1 LSEGNT
7 PLDPDETEG
16 LLPRHVTTQPELNQV
31 EQSNIL
37 QAAAWA
43 SGRSFPHLLTD
54 NALRQIHKRMFGD
67 VWRWAGTYRKSV
79 KNIGV
84 LPTVIPIEVRQ
95 WCEDTRYWI
104 ENKTHGWDEIG
115 ARFHHR
121 LVAIHPFPNGNGRH
135 ARFVTDLLLTT
146 HGQKPFT
153 WGNAGHRVE
162 TESIRNR
169 YLASLKAA
177 DNHDFKPLLE
187 FVRS

>member
-1 LSEGNT
+1 MSEGNT

-95 WCEDTRYWI
+95 LCEDTRYWI

-177 DNHDFKPLLE
+177 DNHNFKPLLE